1 MKRGEIF
8 MLEFFLILLV
18 LALVSV
24 WVNAKIPVWKG
35 SFGEK
40 QVIAL
45 LKKLDP
51 ENNILFNDLYVPKK
65 DGTTAQIDHILV
77 SNKGLFVIETKNFD
91 GWIFGSEN
99 SPHWTQVLYKRK
111 NRFYNPVWQN
121 STHIK
126 VLKEYLGKAV
136 ENIPI
141 YSIIV
146 FGNQAAFKFKEP
158 FTKAM
163 VIKRRE
169 LLSVIKNTP
178 GDDSVS
184 HSQRQKIRQLLSRLD
199 IEDQKERKRQAK
211 KHVADIKKNLESKEN
226 LIAINKC
233 PRSGG
238 ELIIRQGRNGKFK
251 GCSNYPK
258 CRFTANI

>member
-1 MKRGEIF
+1 L
-8 MLEFFLILLV
+8 LEFFLVLLV

-40 QVIAL
+40 QVIAQ

-51 ENNILFNDLYVPKK
+51 ENNILFNDLYIPKK
-65 DGTTAQIDHILV
+65 DGASAQVDHILV
-77 SNKGLFVIETKNFD
+77 SNKGLFVIETKNYD
-91 GWIFGSEN
+91 GWIFDSES
-99 SPHWTQVLYKRK
+99 SPNWTQVLYKRRK
-111 NRFYNPVWQN
+111 KFYNPVWQN

-126 VLKEYLGKAV
+126 VLKEYLGEAV
-136 ENIPI
+136 EKIPI

-146 FGNQAAFKFKEP
+146 FGNQATFKFKEP
-158 FTKAM
+158 FTKAR

-184 HSQRQKIRQLLSRLD
+184 HTQRQKIRQLLSRLD
-199 IEDQKERKRQAK
+199 IEDKRNGNGKPKNMWPISRRTWKEKKRKLGRNQQMSPLRRRSRHPARPQRNIQRLQQLPEMPVYCK
-211 KHVADIKKNLESKEN
+211 YMNLE
-226 LIAINKC
+226 
-233 PRSGG
+233 
-238 ELIIRQGRNGKFK
+238 
-251 GCSNYPK
+251 
-258 CRFTANI
+258 